1 MEQIFVSSVQKEL
14 QAERYAVRDFVHGND
29 LLRQFFRVF
38 LFEDLP
44 PADRKADDVYLEQV
58 NVSPIYL
65 GMFGNDYGREDKD
78 GLSATEKEYA
88 FATRLR
94 KRRLILVKG
103 RDDKGR
109 EPKMAVLIRRA
120 GDELVRRRFEN
131 TDELLRLLYGSLIQ
145 YLQDRGFVAAR
156 DFDAAACEDA
166 TLKDISA
173 RKVRWF
179 IEKARA
185 ERGYAL
191 APDTPPKQALAHL
204 NLLVRNDPAR
214 GAVLLFSDA
223 PERFIHS
230 AEVTCLHFH
239 GTEIVKPIPSQQ
251 VYRGSLFEV
260 VDRAVDF
267 IMDRMRRAVTPSEVS
282 VAGDVRYEVPFRV
295 VREAIVNAVAHRNYA
310 SKSGVQVMV
319 FADRIEVWNP
329 GGLPEDLTLD
339 MLRKPHPSVPRN
351 RLICE
356 PLFLAHYIERAG
368 TGTLDM
374 IRLCVEAG
382 LPEPEF
388 RSEGERFVTIIWRDW
403 LTTELMNG
411 MGLTDRQRQIIAI
424 VKAVGRIANTELQDR
439 VGISKRTAHRDLSA
453 LARRGVLR
461 KVGTTGKGTFY
472 VLIKGAIKGPK
483 GSAKLESGSVVNGAT
498 KGPKGPAKPKS
509 NLQGRR
515 KDGHKKDGE
524 ELK

>member
-14 QAERYAVRDFVHGND
+14 RAERQAVREFVHGND

-44 PADRKADDVYLEQV
+44 PADRKTDDVYLEQV
-58 NVSPIYL
+58 KDSPIYL
-65 GMFGNDYGREDKD
+65 GMFGNEYGREDKD
-78 GLSATEKEYA
+78 GQSATEKEFA

-109 EPKMAVLIRRA
+109 EPKMAALIRRA

-204 NLLVRNDPAR
+204 NLLARNDPTR

-223 PERFIHS
+223 PERFMHS

-267 IMDRMRRAVTPSEVS
+267 VMDRLRRAVVPSES
-282 VAGDVRYEVPFRV
+282 SPASEVRYEVPFRV
-295 VREAIVNAVAHRNYA
+295 VREAIVNAIAHRNYA

-339 MLRKPHPSVPRN
+339 MLRVPHPSVPRN

-374 IRLCVEAG
+374 IRLCREAG

-388 RSEGERFVTIIWRDW
+388 RSEGERFVTVIWRDW
-403 LTTELMNG
+403 LTEKVLADLN
-411 MGLTDRQRQIIAI
+411 LNARQQ
-424 VKAVGRIANTELQDR
+424 KAVAYVKRRGRIANSEYQQLTGATR
-439 VGISKRTAHRDLSA
+439 KTAARDLDELITKDVFKRA
-453 LARRGVLR
+453 GEKRGSHYLL
-461 KVGTTGKGTFY
+461 TGQK
-472 VLIKGAIKGPK
+472 
-483 GSAKLESGSVVNGAT
+483 
-498 KGPKGPAKPKS
+498 
-509 NLQGRR
+509 
-515 KDGHKKDGE
+515 
-524 ELK
+524 

>member
-1 MEQIFVSSVQKEL
+1 MEQIFISSVQKEL
-14 QAERYAVRDFVHGND
+14 RAERYAVRDFVQGND

-44 PADRKADDVYLEQV
+44 PADRKTDDVYLEQIKE
-58 NVSPIYL
+58 SPIYL
-65 GMFGNDYGREDKD
+65 GIFGNEYGREDKD
-78 GLSATEKEYA
+78 GLSATEKEFA

-103 RDDKGR
+103 RDDKER
-109 EPKMAVLIRRA
+109 EPKMAALIRRA
-120 GDELVRRRFEN
+120 GDELVRRRFED
-131 TDELLRLLYGSLIQ
+131 TDEMLRLLYGSLIQ
-145 YLQDRGFVAAR
+145 YLQDRGFVAAK
-156 DFDAAACEDA
+156 DFDAAPCEDA

-173 RKVRWF
+173 RRVRWF

-191 APDTPPKQALAHL
+191 ALDTPPKQALAHL
-204 NLLVRNDPAR
+204 NLLARNGPTR
-214 GAVLLFSDA
+214 GAVLLFSDT

-239 GTEIVKPIPSQQ
+239 GMEIVKPIPSQQ
-251 VYRGSLFEV
+251 VYRGPLFEV
-260 VDRAVDF
+260 VDKAVDF
-267 IMDRMRRAVTPSEVS
+267 VMDRLRRAVTPSETTAAS
-282 VAGDVRYEVPFRV
+282 EVRYEVPFRV

-339 MLRKPHPSVPRN
+339 MLRVPHPSVPRN

-388 RSEGERFVTIIWRDW
+388 RSEGERFVTVIRRDW
-403 LTTELMNG
+403 LTEKVLADLDLNA
-411 MGLTDRQRQIIAI
+411 RQQEAVAY
-424 VKAVGRIANTELQDR
+424 VKRSGRIANSEYQQLTGATRKTAARDLDELVTKGVFKR
-439 VGISKRTAHRDLSA
+439 VGEKRGSHYL
-453 LARRGVLR
+453 L
-461 KVGTTGKGTFY
+461 TGK
-472 VLIKGAIKGPK
+472 K
-483 GSAKLESGSVVNGAT
+483 
-498 KGPKGPAKPKS
+498 
-509 NLQGRR
+509 
-515 KDGHKKDGE
+515 
-524 ELK
+524 

>member
-14 QAERYAVRDFVHGND
+14 RAERQAVREFVHGND

-44 PADRKADDVYLEQV
+44 PADRKTDDVYLEQV
-58 NVSPIYL
+58 KDSPIYL
-65 GMFGNDYGREDKD
+65 GMFGNEYGRADKD
-78 GLSATEKEYA
+78 GLSATEKEFA

-109 EPKMAVLIRRA
+109 EPRMAALIRRA

-131 TDELLRLLYGSLIQ
+131 IDELLRLLYGSLIQ

-166 TLKDISA
+166 SLKDISA

-185 ERGYAL
+185 ERSYAL

-204 NLLVRNDPAR
+204 NLLARNDPTR
-214 GAVLLFSDA
+214 GAILLFSDA

-239 GTEIVKPIPSQQ
+239 GTEIIKPIPSQQ

-260 VDRAVDF
+260 VDKAVDF
-267 IMDRMRRAVTPSEVS
+267 VMDRLRRAVLPSES
-282 VAGDVRYEVPFRV
+282 SPSSEVRYELPFRV

-329 GGLPEDLTLD
+329 GGLPEDLTLA
-339 MLRKPHPSVPRN
+339 MLREPHPSVPRN

-374 IRLCVEAG
+374 IRLCREAG

-388 RSEGERFVTIIWRDW
+388 RSEGERFVTVIWRNW
-403 LTTELMNG
+403 LTEKVLADLN
-411 MGLTDRQRQIIAI
+411 LNARQQDAVAF
-424 VKAVGRIANTELQDR
+424 VKSSGRIANSEYQQLTGATRKTATRDLDELVTKGVFKR
-439 VGISKRTAHRDLSA
+439 VGEKRGSHYLLT
-453 LARRGVLR
+453 GR
-461 KVGTTGKGTFY
+461 K
-472 VLIKGAIKGPK
+472 
-483 GSAKLESGSVVNGAT
+483 
-498 KGPKGPAKPKS
+498 
-509 NLQGRR
+509 
-515 KDGHKKDGE
+515 
-524 ELK
+524 

>member
-1 MEQIFVSSVQKEL
+1 MDQIFVSSVQKEL
-14 QAERYAVRDFVHGND
+14 RAERQAVRDFVHGND

-44 PADRKADDVYLEQV
+44 PADRKPDDVYLKQV
-58 NVSPIYL
+58 KDSPIYL
-65 GMFGNDYGREDKD
+65 GVFGNEYGREDAD
-78 GLSATEKEYA
+78 GLSATDKEFA

-109 EPKMAVLIRRA
+109 EPKMAALIRQA

-145 YLQDRGFVAAR
+145 YLQDRGFIAAR

-179 IEKARA
+179 IERARA

-191 APDTPPKQALAHL
+191 APDTSPKQALAHL
-204 NLLVRNDPAR
+204 NLLARNGPTR
-214 GAVLLFSDA
+214 GAILLFSDA

-239 GTEIVKPIPSQQ
+239 GMEIVKPIPSQQ

-267 IMDRMRRAVTPSEVS
+267 VMDRLRRAVAPSEKSAASEVH
-282 VAGDVRYEVPFRV
+282 YEVPFRV

-339 MLRKPHPSVPRN
+339 MLRRPHPSVPRN

-374 IRLCVEAG
+374 IWLCAEAG

-388 RSEGERFVTIIWRDW
+388 RSEGERFVTVIRRDW
-403 LTTELMNG
+403 LTEKVLADLDLNA
-411 MGLTDRQRQIIAI
+411 RQQEAVAY
-424 VKAVGRIANTELQDR
+424 VKRNGRIANSEYQQLTGATRKTATRDLDELVTKGVFKR
-439 VGISKRTAHRDLSA
+439 VGEKRGSHYL
-453 LARRGVLR
+453 L
-461 KVGTTGKGTFY
+461 TGQK
-472 VLIKGAIKGPK
+472 
-483 GSAKLESGSVVNGAT
+483 
-498 KGPKGPAKPKS
+498 
-509 NLQGRR
+509 
-515 KDGHKKDGE
+515 
-524 ELK
+524 

>member
-1 MEQIFVSSVQKEL
+1 M
-14 QAERYAVRDFVHGND
+14 
-29 LLRQFFRVF
+29 
-38 LFEDLP
+38 
-44 PADRKADDVYLEQV
+44 
-58 NVSPIYL
+58 
-65 GMFGNDYGREDKD
+65 
-78 GLSATEKEYA
+78 
-88 FATRLR
+88 
-94 KRRLILVKG
+94 
-103 RDDKGR
+103 
-109 EPKMAVLIRRA
+109 
-120 GDELVRRRFEN
+120 
-131 TDELLRLLYGSLIQ
+131 IQ

-191 APDTPPKQALAHL
+191 APDTPSKQALAHL
-204 NLLVRNDPAR
+204 NLLTGNDPTR

-239 GTEIVKPIPSQQ
+239 GMEIVKPIPSQQ

-267 IMDRMRRAVTPSEVS
+267 VMDRLRRAVVPSETTAAS
-282 VAGDVRYEVPFRV
+282 EVRYEVPFRV

-319 FADRIEVWNP
+319 FVDRIEVWNP

-339 MLRKPHPSVPRN
+339 MLRVPHPSVPRN
-351 RLICE
+351 RLVCE

-374 IRLCVEAG
+374 IRLCAEAD

-388 RSEGERFVTIIWRDW
+388 RSEGERFVTVIRRDW
-403 LTTELMNG
+403 LTEEVMA
-411 MGLTDRQRQIIAI
+411 GLRLNERQKKALRAARQER
-424 VKAVGRIANTELQDR
+424 RITNAAYQASTGASR
-439 VGISKRTAHRDLSA
+439 PTA
-453 LARRGVLR
+453 
-461 KVGTTGKGTFY
+461 
-472 VLIKGAIKGPK
+472 
-483 GSAKLESGSVVNGAT
+483 
-498 KGPKGPAKPKS
+498 
-509 NLQGRR
+509 QG
-515 KDGHKKDGE
+515 H
-524 ELK
+524 

>member
-14 QAERYAVRDFVHGND
+14 RAERQAVREFVHGND

-44 PADRKADDVYLEQV
+44 PADRKTDDVYLEQV
-58 NVSPIYL
+58 KDSPIYL
-65 GMFGNDYGREDKD
+65 GMFGNEYGRADKD
-78 GLSATEKEYA
+78 GLSATEKEFA

-109 EPKMAVLIRRA
+109 EPKMAALIRRA

-204 NLLVRNDPAR
+204 NLLARNDPTR

-223 PERFIHS
+223 PERFMHS

-267 IMDRMRRAVTPSEVS
+267 AMDRLRRAVVPSES
-282 VAGDVRYEVPFRV
+282 SPASEVRYEVPFRV

-339 MLRKPHPSVPRN
+339 M
-351 RLICE
+351 
-356 PLFLAHYIERAG
+356 
-368 TGTLDM
+368 
-374 IRLCVEAG
+374 IRLCAEAG

-388 RSEGERFVTIIWRDW
+388 RSEGERFVTVIWRDW
-403 LTTELMNG
+403 LTEKVLADLN
-411 MGLTDRQRQIIAI
+411 LNARQQEAVAY
-424 VKAVGRIANTELQDR
+424 VKRRGRIANSEYQQLTGATR
-439 VGISKRTAHRDLSA
+439 KTAARDLDE
-453 LARRGVLR
+453 
-461 KVGTTGKGTFY
+461 
-472 VLIKGAIKGPK
+472 LI
-483 GSAKLESGSVVNGAT
+483 T
-498 KGPKGPAKPKS
+498 KGVFKRA
-509 NLQGRR
+509 
-515 KDGHKKDGE
+515 GE
-524 ELK
+524 KRGSHYLLTGQK